1 MFTLISTTSN
11 VETLLHCFQM
21 EVAKSH
27 GCICLTGLAI
37 DRITATALSSLHGI
51 HAQVTA
57 SETLQQQTALELDS
71 CINEYRPHATL
82 VTKEELAACA
92 VSRSDL
98 LQEFQRLDPA
108 AFFPVGIA
116 IVDMADGVYTDTAA
130 LTHSVMKA
138 SKYST
143 KSSMRGQQGAMQA
156 STSSQMQPFIGK
168 SSK

>member
-1 MFTLISTTSN
+1 
-11 VETLLHCFQM
+11 M

-37 DRITATALSSLHGI
+37 ERITATALSSLHSV
-51 HAQVTA
+51 HTQVTA
-57 SETLQQQTALELDS
+57 SESLQQQTPVELDS
-71 CINEYRPHATL
+71 CLNQYGPHVTL
-82 VTKEELAACA
+82 VTKEELAACT

-116 IVDMADGVYTDTAA
+116 NFDMANGACPDTAA
-130 LTHSVMKA
+130 SSHSLMKP
-138 SKYST
+138 SNYPR
-143 KSSMRGQQGAMQA
+143 KSSMRGQEGAMQA
-156 STSSQMQPFIGK
+156 STASQMQPFIGK